1 MRRNSARCR
10 FLLPCG
16 ISFGFRDCFGT
27 STPFVARRH
36 FRLSLFEGRRLF
48 GARYRRG
55 LPYKDFPR
63 RAGAEKRFRQKLC
76 RASVSSVFASFAR
89 RTRIQPY
96 KDNKCYTV
104 KRYRQQAYI
113 MVREQC
119 PLFSFLRMEICEELK
134 TRAPQEKHLRINAYE
149 KKVCREKYAQA
160 FLYVRKHNQKNSEMS
175 VKAKTLQE
183 TDVCHRASK

>member
-63 RAGAEKRFRQKLC
+63 RAGTEKWFRQKLR

-96 KDNKCYTV
+96 KDNKWYTV

-119 PLFSFLRMEICEELK
+119 PLFFVSPYGNMRRIENEST
-134 TRAPQEKHLRINAYE
+134 TRETLAHKCILEKR
-149 KKVCREKYAQA
+149 VP
-160 FLYVRKHNQKNSEMS
+160 
-175 VKAKTLQE
+175 
-183 TDVCHRASK
+183 